1 MIRGRGGDHPPPPPP
16 MGGGGGGGQPMNQ
29 QQQLNMLS
37 KLHQCEIHMNKSKRR
52 NRNFLQAWLNKF
64 PSRAKK
70 IDVISRVTF
79 PAIFAIFNLS
89 YWCYYLLQEA
99 QSKTLA

>member
-1 MIRGRGGDHPPPPPP
+1 M
-16 MGGGGGGGQPMNQ
+16 
-29 QQQLNMLS
+29 
-37 KLHQCEIHMNKSKRR
+37 
-52 NRNFLQAWLNKF
+52 FQAWLNKF

-79 PAIFAIFNLS
+79 PAIFAMFNIS

-99 QSKTLA
+99 QTEKGV

>member
-1 MIRGRGGDHPPPPPP
+1 MRRSGDQGVPGVGGN
-16 MGGGGGGGQPMNQ
+16 GGGPGSQ
-29 QQQLNMLS
+29 QHLNMLN
-37 KLHQCEIHMNKSKRR
+37 KLHQCEIHMNKQKRKK
-52 NRNFLQAWLNKF
+52 RNFLQAWLNKF

-70 IDVISRVTF
+70 IDVISRVIF

-99 QSKTLA
+99 QSE

>member
-1 MIRGRGGDHPPPPPP
+1 MMRGNNGPPPPPP
-16 MGGGGGGGQPMNQ
+16 PPSGGGQAAHNAMMN
-29 QQQLNMLS
+29 
-37 KLHQCEIHMNKSKRR
+37 KLHHCEIHMKPKR
-52 NRNFLQAWLNKF
+52 NYNFLQAWLNKF

-79 PAIFAIFNLS
+79 PAIFAMFNLS

-99 QSKTLA
+99 QSEQRV